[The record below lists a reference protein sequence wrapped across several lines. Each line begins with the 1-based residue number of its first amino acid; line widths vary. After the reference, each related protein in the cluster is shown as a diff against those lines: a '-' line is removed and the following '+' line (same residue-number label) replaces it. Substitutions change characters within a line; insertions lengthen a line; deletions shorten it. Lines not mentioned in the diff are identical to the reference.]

1 MSIGKNIKKFRLER
15 GLTQRGLAN
24 KVGLAEI
31 TIRQYENESRTPTLK
46 TLNIIADKLNILLS
60 ELISDDSLDSFT
72 PEELKNFSSAK
83 LSSITINTDTD
94 QKAFTNSDDYKKFI
108 LEKAKE
114 TQNDIPKQNAPVD
127 NTETATHKTIV
138 IDDDIDKTHPI
149 NTILAK
155 VDNHVPLKP
164 EELEQYKNHVAKAI
178 PSIRQSLE
186 SFAETLKQSLAKYY
200 EAMNDEGQKE
210 ADLQIQKTI
219 EKVTKQ
225 AENQAIDEATEKVQ
239 LLSRIPE
246 YKKDSDA

>member
-1 MSIGKNIKKFRLER
+1 MSIGKNIKKIRLER

-83 LSSITINTDTD
+83 LSSITSNTD

-114 TQNDIPKQNAPVD
+114 THNDIPKQNAPVD
-127 NTETATHKTIV
+127 NTETAPHKKIV

-155 VDNHVPLKP
+155 VDNHEQLTP

-186 SFAETLKQSLAKYY
+186 SFAETLKQSLAEYY